1 MLQEALT
8 NKFEYTKISPE
19 EQKQRKI
26 LGRLAGIIADFK
38 HPTRNDRFYTE
49 ELWDKVF
56 KNPIMQEKLQTRTLF
71 GELGHPLDERSET
84 DMEKIA
90 ICLAEEPKKYPDG
103 TVKGVFDIL
112 DTPNGRILKTLC
124 DYGCQIGVS
133 SRGTGDIVEDW
144 NTGKEKVDPNT
155 YNCECWDAVL
165 LPAVKSARMS
175 LLTESLD
182 EDKGLK
188 KSLLESIKSASPKAK
203 KVMVE
208 TLKRLNIDYSSAKTD
223 NIDKAKISKTT
234 AAEDNGVELVKSL
247 QEALKQNKTLQE
259 QVKSLQEK
267 LSVCNAKEAQ
277 FAEEISQL
285 KSQSSLN
292 EEQLSLI
299 ESLKVQLANQEKQ
312 LTEEVAKKDAVIDRQ
327 TRQMKVLTEKCKE
340 AQVSKQSLNES
351 LQSSDKLK
359 ALNEQLT
366 KTAKESQ
373 LQIQSLNENLEE
385 LKKDSGLLKQDCQKK
400 LQKAQE
406 LVEHY
411 KQVARAASDRYIAA
425 KAKMIGVKPVE
436 IKSKLTEGYSF
447 GDIDKVCE
455 SLQAYQLQVGS
466 LPFFSGRD
474 KVKVNIKE
482 SVDPIVPKNRFNDEV
497 DEDLLKMGKLN

>member
-1 MLQEALT
+1 MLQEAMT

-38 HPTRNDRFYTE
+38 NPTRNERFYTE

-71 GELGHPLDERSET
+71 GELGHPLDDRSET

-144 NTGKEKVDPNT
+144 STGREKVDPNT

-165 LPAVKSARMS
+165 LPAVKSARMQVI
-175 LLTESLD
+175 TESLNTD
-182 EDKGLK
+182 NKLK
-188 KSLLESIKSASPKAK
+188 TSLMEALKNATPEAK

-208 TLKRLNIDYSSAKTD
+208 TLKRLNIDYSSKGNNINEAKT
-223 NIDKAKISKTT
+223 AKTE
-234 AAEDNGVELVKSL
+234 AAEDNGAELVKSL
-247 QEALKQNKTLQE
+247 QESIKQNKALQE

-267 LSVCNAKEAQ
+267 LSVCNAKEAKLV
-277 FAEEISQL
+277 EESLSYKTQL
-285 KSQSSLN
+285 ESVEAKDK
-292 EEQLSLI
+292 LI
-299 ESLKVQLANQEKQ
+299 ESLNEQ
-312 LTEEVAKKDAVIDRQ
+312 LTQKTELVDKQ
-327 TRQMKVLTEKCKE
+327 TRKLDILIEKLNTQKVTQK
-340 AQVSKQSLNES
+340 SLNES
-351 LQSSDKLK
+351 LEATKK
-359 ALNEQLT
+359 VGELNEQL
-366 KTAKESQ
+366 KQQSISDQK
-373 LQIQSLNENLEE
+373 QIATLNENLEE
-385 LKKDSGLLKQDCQKK
+385 LKKDSSLVKQECQKK

-411 KQVARAASDRYIAA
+411 KQIAVAASDKYIAA
-425 KAKMIGVKPVE
+425 KAKMIGVKPAE
-436 IKSKLTEGYSF
+436 IKNRLNESYSF
-447 GDIDKVCE
+447 NDIDKVCE
-455 SLQAYQLQVGS
+455 SLQQYQLQVGS
-466 LPFFSGRD
+466 LPFNVSSKD
-474 KVKVNIKE
+474 KIKVSIKE
-482 SVDPIVPKNRFNDEV
+482 SKEPIMPKSRFDDEI
-497 DEDLLKMGKLN
+497 DENLIRWANK

>member
-1 MLQEALT
+1 MLQEAMT

-19 EQKQRKI
+19 EQKRRKI

-38 HPTRNDRFYTE
+38 NPTRNERFYTE

-144 NTGKEKVDPNT
+144 NTGREKVDPNT

-175 LLTESLD
+175 VITESLNT
-182 EDKGLK
+182 DKKLK
-188 KSLLESIKSASPKAK
+188 TSLMEAIKNAAPEAK

-208 TLKRLNIDYSSAKTD
+208 TLKRLNIDYSPKGNNINEAKTT
-223 NIDKAKISKTT
+223 KAV
-234 AAEDNGVELVKSL
+234 AAEDNGAELVKSL
-247 QEALKQNKTLQE
+247 QESIKQNKALQE

-267 LSVCNAKEAQ
+267 LSVCNAKEAKLV
-277 FAEEISQL
+277 EE
-285 KSQSSLN
+285 SLN
-292 EEQLSLI
+292 YKTQLESVEAKDKLI
-299 ESLKVQLANQEKQ
+299 ESLNEQ
-312 LTEEVAKKDAVIDRQ
+312 LTQKTELVDKQ
-327 TRQMKVLTEKCKE
+327 TRKLDILFEKLNKQKV
-340 AQVSKQSLNES
+340 AQESLNES
-351 LQSSDKLK
+351 LESNKK
-359 ALNEQLT
+359 IGEMNEQLKQKST
-366 KTAKESQ
+366 EDQKKIAN
-373 LQIQSLNENLEE
+373 LNESLEE
-385 LKKDSGLLKQDCQKK
+385 LKKDSSLVKQEYQKR
-400 LQKAQE
+400 LQKAQS

-411 KQVARAASDRYIAA
+411 KQIAVAASDKYITA
-425 KAKMIGVKPVE
+425 KAKMIGVKPAE
-436 IKSKLTEGYSF
+436 IKGKLNENYSF
-447 GDIDKVCE
+447 NDIDKVCE
-455 SLQAYQLQVGS
+455 SLQQYQLQVGS
-466 LPFFSGRD
+466 LPFNVSSKD
-474 KVKVNIKE
+474 KIKVSIKE
-482 SVDPIVPKNRFNDEV
+482 SKEPIMPKSRFDDEI
-497 DEDLLKMGKLN
+497 DEDLIRWANK

>member
-1 MLQEALT
+1 MLQEAMT

-19 EQKQRKI
+19 EQKRRRI

-38 HPTRNDRFYTE
+38 NPTRNERFYTE

-144 NTGKEKVDPNT
+144 NTGREKVDPNT

-175 LLTESLD
+175 VITESLST
-182 EDKGLK
+182 DKKLK
-188 KSLLESIKSASPKAK
+188 TSLMEAIKNATPEAK

-208 TLKRLNIDYSSAKTD
+208 TLKRLNIDYSPKGN
-223 NIDKAKISKTT
+223 NINEAKIVETV
-234 AAEDNGVELVKSL
+234 AAEDNGAELVKSL
-247 QEALKQNKTLQE
+247 QESIKQNKALQE

-267 LSVCNAKEAQ
+267 LSVCNAKEAKLV
-277 FAEEISQL
+277 EE
-285 KSQSSLN
+285 SLN
-292 EEQLSLI
+292 YKTQLESVEAKDKLI
-299 ESLKVQLANQEKQ
+299 ESLNEQ
-312 LTEEVAKKDAVIDRQ
+312 LTQKTELVDKQ
-327 TRQMKVLTEKCKE
+327 TRKLDILFEKLNKQKV
-340 AQVSKQSLNES
+340 AQKSLNES
-351 LQSSDKLK
+351 LESNKK
-359 ALNEQLT
+359 IGEINEQL
-366 KTAKESQ
+366 KQKSAEDQKK
-373 LQIQSLNENLEE
+373 IANLNENLEE
-385 LKKDSGLLKQDCQKK
+385 LKKDSSLVKQEYQKR
-400 LQKAQE
+400 LQKAQS

-411 KQVARAASDRYIAA
+411 KQIAVAASDKYIAA
-425 KAKMIGVKPVE
+425 KAKMIGVKPAE
-436 IKSKLTEGYSF
+436 IKNKLNENYSF
-447 GDIDKVCE
+447 NDIDKVCE
-455 SLQAYQLQVGS
+455 SLQQYQLQVGS
-466 LPFFSGRD
+466 LPFNVSSKD
-474 KVKVNIKE
+474 KIKVSIKE
-482 SVDPIVPKNRFNDEV
+482 SKEPIMPKSRFDDEI
-497 DEDLLKMGKLN
+497 DEDLIRWANK

>member
-165 LPAVKSARMS
+165 LPAVKSARMTV
-175 LLTESLD
+175 LTESLD
-182 EDKGLK
+182 EEKNLK

-203 KVMVE
+203 KIMVE
-208 TLKRLNIDYSSAKTD
+208 TLKRLNIDYSSAKAN
-223 NIDKAKISKTT
+223 NINEAKTT
-234 AAEDNGVELVKSL
+234 EKSAADDNGVELVKSL
-247 QEALKQNKTLQE
+247 QEALKQNKALQE
-259 QVKSLQEK
+259 QVRSLQEK

-277 FAEEISQL
+277 LVEEANRF
-285 KSQSSLN
+285 KSQSTLS
-292 EEQLSLI
+292 EEQSSLI

-312 LTEEVAKKDAVIDRQ
+312 YTEEVAKKDAVISRQ
-327 TRQMKVLTEKCKE
+327 TKQMKALTEKCQE
-340 AQVSKQSLNES
+340 VQTSKQSLNES
-351 LQSSDKLK
+351 LQSNDRLK

-366 KTAKESQ
+366 KAARDSKA
-373 LQIQSLNENLEE
+373 QIQTLNESLEE
-385 LKKDSGLLKQDCQKK
+385 LKQDSSLLKQDCQKK
-400 LQKAQE
+400 IQKAQQ

-411 KQVARAASDRYIAA
+411 KQVAVAASDKYIAA
-425 KAKMIGVKPVE
+425 KAKMIGVKSSE

-447 GDIDKVCE
+447 GDIDKICE
-455 SLQAYQLQVGS
+455 SIQSYQLQVGS
-466 LPFFSGRD
+466 LPFISGRD

-482 SVDPIVPKNRFNDEV
+482 SVDPIIPKSRFNDEV

>member
-1 MLQEALT
+1 MLQEAMT

-19 EQKQRKI
+19 EQKRRKI

-38 HPTRNDRFYTE
+38 NPTRNERFYTE

-144 NTGKEKVDPNT
+144 NTGREKVDPNT

-175 LLTESLD
+175 VITESLST
-182 EDKGLK
+182 DKKLK
-188 KSLLESIKSASPKAK
+188 TSLMEAIKNATPEAK

-208 TLKRLNIDYSSAKTD
+208 TLKRLNIDYSPKGNNINEVKTVE
-223 NIDKAKISKTT
+223 TV
-234 AAEDNGVELVKSL
+234 AAEDNGAELVKSL
-247 QEALKQNKTLQE
+247 QESIKQNKALQE

-267 LSVCNAKEAQ
+267 LSVCNAKEAKLV
-277 FAEEISQL
+277 EE
-285 KSQSSLN
+285 SLN
-292 EEQLSLI
+292 YKTQLESVEAKDKLI
-299 ESLKVQLANQEKQ
+299 ESLNEQ
-312 LTEEVAKKDAVIDRQ
+312 LTQKTELVDKQ
-327 TRQMKVLTEKCKE
+327 TRKLDILFEKLNKQKV
-340 AQVSKQSLNES
+340 AQKSLNES
-351 LQSSDKLK
+351 LESNKK
-359 ALNEQLT
+359 IGEINEQL
-366 KTAKESQ
+366 KQKSAEDQKK
-373 LQIQSLNENLEE
+373 IANLNENLEE
-385 LKKDSGLLKQDCQKK
+385 LKKDSSLVKQEYQKR
-400 LQKAQE
+400 LQKAQS

-411 KQVARAASDRYIAA
+411 KQIAVAASDKYIAA
-425 KAKMIGVKPVE
+425 KAKMIGVKPAE
-436 IKSKLTEGYSF
+436 IKNKLNENYSF
-447 GDIDKVCE
+447 NDIDKVCE
-455 SLQAYQLQVGS
+455 SLQQYQLQVGS
-466 LPFFSGRD
+466 LPFNVSSKD
-474 KVKVNIKE
+474 KIKVSIKE
-482 SVDPIVPKNRFNDEV
+482 SKEPIMPKSRFDDEI
-497 DEDLLKMGKLN
+497 DEDLIRWANK

>member
-1 MLQEALT
+1 MLQEAMT

-19 EQKQRKI
+19 EQKRRKI

-38 HPTRNDRFYTE
+38 NPTRNERFYTE

-71 GELGHPLDERSET
+71 GELGHPLDDRSET

-144 NTGKEKVDPNT
+144 NTGREKVDPNT

-175 LLTESLD
+175 VITESLST
-182 EDKGLK
+182 DKKLK
-188 KSLLESIKSASPKAK
+188 TSLMEAIKNATPEAK

-208 TLKRLNIDYSSAKTD
+208 TLKRLNIDYSPKGNNINEAKT
-223 NIDKAKISKTT
+223 IETV
-234 AAEDNGVELVKSL
+234 AAEDNGAELVKSL
-247 QEALKQNKTLQE
+247 QESIKQNKALQE

-267 LSVCNAKEAQ
+267 LSVCNAKEARLV
-277 FAEEISQL
+277 EE
-285 KSQSSLN
+285 SLN
-292 EEQLSLI
+292 YKTQLESVEAKDKLI
-299 ESLKVQLANQEKQ
+299 ESLNEQ
-312 LTEEVAKKDAVIDRQ
+312 LTQKTELVDKQ
-327 TRQMKVLTEKCKE
+327 TRKLDILFEKLNKQRV
-340 AQVSKQSLNES
+340 AQESLNES
-351 LQSSDKLK
+351 LESNKK
-359 ALNEQLT
+359 IGEINEQL
-366 KTAKESQ
+366 KQKSAEDQKK
-373 LQIQSLNENLEE
+373 IANLNENLEE
-385 LKKDSGLLKQDCQKK
+385 LKKDSSLVKQEYQKR
-400 LQKAQE
+400 LQKAQS

-411 KQVARAASDRYIAA
+411 KQIAVAASDKYIAA
-425 KAKMIGVKPVE
+425 KAKMIGVKPAE
-436 IKSKLTEGYSF
+436 IKNKLNENYSF
-447 GDIDKVCE
+447 NDIDKVCE
-455 SLQAYQLQVGS
+455 SLQQYQLQVGS
-466 LPFFSGRD
+466 LPFNVSSKD
-474 KVKVNIKE
+474 KIKVSIKE
-482 SVDPIVPKNRFNDEV
+482 SKEPIMPKSRFDDEI
-497 DEDLLKMGKLN
+497 DEDLIRWANK